1 MKCSCEAELSLRVD
15 AHHLETNSCGDVWW
29 FRVNSSRNRRIG
41 RGVWGA
47 GGWDESTEQRPLRAA
62 WAEAHVGLL
71 RGVLERGH
79 CSLPLQTSP
88 LLGFVGG
95 GVGWRVSFT
104 ALRLGL
110 RGLALIQSRG
120 ETGSR
125 VPCKL
130 FRAIHKCMVSTTQS
144 C

>member
-88 LLGFVGG
+88 LLGFV
-95 GVGWRVSFT
+95 VRRRWGWVFVYST
-104 ALRLGL
+104 PVRLAEAW
-110 RGLALIQSRG
+110 RYPIAG
-120 ETGSR
+120 EPASR

-130 FRAIHKCMVSTTQS
+130 SPRYT
-144 C
+144 